1 MVQSQFND
9 WDHRNNRN
17 PLRDA
22 CNNAL
27 LGLIKPPAKPV
38 VMTIHPRQKAGSPTR
53 FARKS
58 AGCVKCAQLSFIQSD
73 KKRFFRRGRYKTQ
86 GKLDNEGCSPLRW
99 RVYGYVT
106 AVQGDNVLGDG

>member
-38 VMTIHPRQKAGSPTR
+38 VMTK
-53 FARKS
+53 
-58 AGCVKCAQLSFIQSD
+58 
-73 KKRFFRRGRYKTQ
+73 
-86 GKLDNEGCSPLRW
+86 
-99 RVYGYVT
+99 
-106 AVQGDNVLGDG
+106 